1 MRAPSRSWLAVAP
14 IRSSNAPVPKS
25 PINCNGVSPDKDQSV
40 RKSASLTTPRASTA
54 SRKRTPNEVKT
65 AAPPKHSKILI
76 LDFGSQYTQVIARRI
91 RELQVYSEIV
101 PYNIPLKEIVDL
113 APNGIILSGG
123 PASVYDKGAPQID
136 KEIFSSGIPVL
147 GICYGLMQMAHH
159 LGGKVV
165 FTGRR
170 EYGAGMLQ
178 INNGSQ
184 LFDGLGNQLD
194 VWNSHGDE
202 VTALPNGFAVAATT
216 EGCNFAAVED
226 RQRKLYGLQFHP
238 EVAHTPRGRE
248 ILQNFVYHICHC
260 AMDWTM
266 GSFIEE
272 ACERV
277 RAQVGDAKVVL
288 GLSGGVDSSVTA
300 ALLHKAIGDQ
310 LTCIF
315 VNNGLLRSRE
325 EEVVQRVFG
334 ENFHIKLKYVDA
346 SDRFLKKL
354 RGIIDPEQKRKL
366 IGNEFID
373 VFQHATEELLA
384 EDRHRGAAGGG
395 YKFLAQGTLYP
406 DVIESV
412 SIAGNPSQVI
422 KSHHNVGGLPE
433 KMHFELV
440 EPVRQLFKDEV
451 RQVGLQLGL
460 PKEIVYRQ
468 PFPGPGLAVRI
479 LGEVTEERLSILR
492 AADTIV
498 QSEMEAADWYY
509 KVWQSFAV
517 LLPVQSVGVMGDQRT
532 YENTVAL
539 RIVESQD
546 GMTADWVRMPNEIL
560 ARISNR
566 ICNEVRGVNRVV
578 YDISSKPPST
588 IEWE

>member
-1 MRAPSRSWLAVAP
+1 M
-14 IRSSNAPVPKS
+14 
-25 PINCNGVSPDKDQSV
+25 
-40 RKSASLTTPRASTA
+40 
-54 SRKRTPNEVKT
+54 KT

-91 RELQVYSEIV
+91 RELQVYSEVV
-101 PYNIPLKEIVDL
+101 PFSLSAGKIKEL
-113 APNGIILSGG
+113 RPNGIILSGG

-136 KEIFSSGIPVL
+136 KTIFSLGIPIL

-170 EYGAGMLQ
+170 EYGAGMLHVT
-178 INNGSQ
+178 NGSQ
-184 LFDGLGNQLD
+184 LFNGLSSQLD

-202 VTALPNGFAVAATT
+202 VTALPKGFLAAGRT
-216 EGCNFAAVED
+216 ESSDFAAVED

-238 EVAHTPRGRE
+238 EVAHTPRGKE

-272 ACERV
+272 MCERV
-277 RAQVGDAKVVL
+277 REQVGDEKVVL
-288 GLSGGVDSSVTA
+288 GLSGGVDSSVVA

-315 VNNGLLRSRE
+315 VNNGLLRARE
-325 EEVVQRVFG
+325 EEIVQRVFG
-334 ENFHIKLKYVDA
+334 ENFHVRLKYVDA
-346 SDRFLKKL
+346 SKRFLKALK
-354 RGIIDPEQKRKL
+354 GVTDPEKKRKI
-366 IGNEFID
+366 IGNEFIS
-373 VFQHATEELLA
+373 VFQHATEELL
-384 EDRHRGAAGGG
+384 EQDRKNRTRKLATASSSGGG
-395 YKFLAQGTLYP
+395 HGAYRFLAQGTLYP

-412 SIAGNPSQVI
+412 SIGGNPSQVI
-422 KSHHNVGGLPE
+422 KTHHNVGGLPA

-479 LGEVTEERLSILR
+479 LGEVTSERLSILR
-492 AADTIV
+492 EADTIV

-517 LLPVQSVGVMGDQRT
+517 LLPIQTVGVMGDQRT

-546 GMTADWVRMPNEIL
+546 GMTADWVRVPYEIL
-560 ARISNR
+560 ARISSR
-566 ICNEVRGVNRVV
+566 ISNEVNGVNRVV
-578 YDISSKPPST
+578 FDISSKPPST

>member
-1 MRAPSRSWLAVAP
+1 MSD
-14 IRSSNAPVPKS
+14 KS
-25 PINCNGVSPDKDQSV
+25 
-40 RKSASLTTPRASTA
+40 T
-54 SRKRTPNEVKT
+54 
-65 AAPPKHSKILI
+65 HSKILI

-91 RELQVYSEIV
+91 RECQVYSEIIRFDTPADEV
-101 PYNIPLKEIVDL
+101 AALKPKGL
-113 APNGIILSGG
+113 ILSGG

-136 KEIFSSGIPVL
+136 PKIFSLGVPVL
-147 GICYGLMQMAHH
+147 GICYGLMLMANH
-159 LGGKVV
+159 LGGRVV
-165 FTGRR
+165 FSGRR
-170 EYGAGMLQ
+170 EYGAGVLH
-178 INNGSQ
+178 IKNGSE
-184 LFDGLGNQLD
+184 LLGGLGEQLD

-202 VTALPNGFAVAATT
+202 VTALPKGFRVAGTT
-216 EGCNFAAVED
+216 EGCDFAAVED
-226 RQRKLYGLQFHP
+226 PQRKLYGLQFHP

-248 ILQNFVYHICHC
+248 ILQNFLFHICHC

-272 ACERV
+272 ACDRV
-277 RAQVGDAKVVL
+277 RKQVGDQKVVL

-300 ALLHKAIGDQ
+300 ALLHKAIGNQ

-315 VNNGLLRSRE
+315 VNNGLLRARE
-325 EEVVQRVFG
+325 EEVVQHVFG
-334 ENFHIKLKYVDA
+334 ENFHVRLKYVDA
-346 SDRFLKKL
+346 SDRFLSLLK
-354 RGIIDPEQKRKL
+354 GVTDPETKRKL
-366 IGNEFID
+366 IGNEFIK
-373 VFQHATEELLA
+373 VFQHATEELLQ
-384 EDRHRGAAGGG
+384 EDQKNGERKLTAANPSGGRYGG

-412 SIAGNPSQVI
+412 SIQGNPAQVI

-451 RQVGLQLGL
+451 RQAGLQLGL
-460 PKEIVYRQ
+460 PKDIVYRQ

-479 LGEVTEERLSILR
+479 LGEVTPERLSILR
-492 AADTIV
+492 EADTIV

-532 YENTVAL
+532 YENTVVL

-546 GMTADWVRMPNEIL
+546 GMTADWVRLPYELL

-566 ICNEVRGVNRVV
+566 ISNEVKGVNRVC

>member
-1 MRAPSRSWLAVAP
+1 M
-14 IRSSNAPVPKS
+14 
-25 PINCNGVSPDKDQSV
+25 
-40 RKSASLTTPRASTA
+40 TPRGSTA
-54 SRKRTPNEVKT
+54 SRKLILNYVKT
-65 AAPPKHSKILI
+65 VAPPKHSKILI
-76 LDFGSQYTQVIARRI
+76 LDFGSQYTQVIGRRI

-101 PYNIPLKEIVDL
+101 RFDTSADAIAGEQ
-113 APNGIILSGG
+113 PNGIILSGG
-123 PASVYDKGAPQID
+123 PASVYENGAPQVD
-136 KEIFSSGIPVL
+136 PKIFTLGIPIL

-159 LGGKVV
+159 LGGQVRY
-165 FTGRR
+165 TGRR
-170 EYGAGMLQ
+170 EYGAGILDVT
-178 INNGSQ
+178 NGSQ
-184 LFDGLGNQLD
+184 LFDGLGAQVD

-202 VTALPNGFAVAATT
+202 VTALPNGFRVAAQTT
-216 EGCNFAAVED
+216 GSPFAAVED
-226 RQRKLYGLQFHP
+226 PQRRLYGLQFHP

-260 AMDWTM
+260 TMDWTM
-266 GSFIEE
+266 GSFIDD

-277 RAQVGDAKVVL
+277 RAQVGDNKVVL
-288 GLSGGVDSSVTA
+288 GLSGGVDSSVVA

-315 VNNGLLRSRE
+315 VNNGLLRARE

-346 SDRFLKKL
+346 SERFLKKL
-354 RGIIDPEQKRKL
+354 RGIVDPEEKRKI
-366 IGNEFID
+366 IGNEFIK
-373 VFQHATEELLA
+373 VFEDAIVDLA
-384 EDRHRGAAGGG
+384 KTDERSPKTNHQF
-395 YKFLAQGTLYP
+395 KFLAQGTLYP

-412 SIAGNPSQVI
+412 AIGGNPAHVI

-451 RQVGLQLGL
+451 RQAGLQLGL

-479 LGEVTEERLSILR
+479 LGEVTPERLRILR
-492 AADTIV
+492 DADTIV
-498 QSEMEAADWYY
+498 QSEMEASDWYY
-509 KVWQSFAV
+509 RVWQSFAV

-532 YENTVAL
+532 YDYTVAL

-546 GMTADWVRMPNEIL
+546 GMTADWVRLPYELL

-566 ICNEVRGVNRVV
+566 IVNEVKGVNRVV
-578 YDISSKPPST
+578 LDISTKPPST

>member
-1 MRAPSRSWLAVAP
+1 
-14 IRSSNAPVPKS
+14 
-25 PINCNGVSPDKDQSV
+25 
-40 RKSASLTTPRASTA
+40 
-54 SRKRTPNEVKT
+54 VKT
-65 AAPPKHSKILI
+65 TAVRKHSKILI

-101 PYNIPLKEIVDL
+101 RFDISPKEVVDL

-136 KEIFSSGIPVL
+136 PQIFSLGIPVL

-159 LGGKVV
+159 LGGQVE
-165 FTGRR
+165 FSGRR
-170 EYGAGMLQ
+170 EYGAGKLQ
-178 INNGSQ
+178 ITNGSQ
-184 LFDGLGNQLD
+184 LFDGLGPQLD

-202 VTALPNGFAVAATT
+202 VTALPKDFRIAART
-216 EGCNFAAVED
+216 EGCDFAAVED

-238 EVAHTPRGRE
+238 EVAHTPRGKE

-266 GSFIEE
+266 GSFIQE

-277 RAQVGDAKVVL
+277 RNQVGDAKVVL

-315 VNNGLLRSRE
+315 VNNGLLRVRE
-325 EEVVQRVFG
+325 EEMVQRVFG
-334 ENFHIKLKYVDA
+334 ENFHIKLKYVEA
-346 SDRFLKKL
+346 TERFLKKL
-354 RGIIDPEQKRKL
+354 CSVVDPEQKRKI
-366 IGNEFID
+366 IGNEFIR
-373 VFQHATEELLA
+373 VFEEAVTDLA
-384 EDRHRGAAGGG
+384 EKNHESRITNLSRRSAA
-395 YKFLAQGTLYP
+395 KADHEFRFLAQGTLYP

-412 SIAGNPSQVI
+412 SIGGNPAQVI

-451 RQVGLQLGL
+451 RQAGLQLGL

-479 LGEVTEERLSILR
+479 LGEVTPERLSTLR

-532 YENTVAL
+532 YENTIAL
-539 RIVESQD
+539 RMVESQD
-546 GMTADWVRMPNEIL
+546 GMTADWVRVPYELL

-566 ICNEVRGVNRVV
+566 ICNEVQGVNRVV

>member
-1 MRAPSRSWLAVAP
+1 
-14 IRSSNAPVPKS
+14 
-25 PINCNGVSPDKDQSV
+25 
-40 RKSASLTTPRASTA
+40 
-54 SRKRTPNEVKT
+54 VKT
-65 AAPPKHSKILI
+65 SDRREHSKILI

-91 RELQVYSEIV
+91 RECQVYSEIV
-101 PYNIPLKEIVDL
+101 PFDTPATEIASDK
-113 APNGIILSGG
+113 PNGIILSGG

-136 KEIFSSGIPVL
+136 PEIFALGVPVL
-147 GICYGLMQMAHH
+147 GICYGLMLMAHH

-165 FTGRR
+165 FTGRS
-170 EYGAGMLQ
+170 EYGAGALDITNQ
-178 INNGSQ
+178 SE
-184 LFDGLGNQLD
+184 LFDGLGDQLD

-202 VTALPNGFAVAATT
+202 VTALPGGFRVIGTT
-216 EGCNFAAVED
+216 EGCDFAAVED
-226 RQRKLYGLQFHP
+226 SQRKLYGLQFHP
-238 EVAHTPRGRE
+238 EVAHTPRGKE
-248 ILQNFVYHICHC
+248 ILQNFAYHICDC

-272 ACERV
+272 ACARV
-277 RAQVGDAKVVL
+277 RKQVGDEKVVL

-315 VNNGLLRSRE
+315 VNNGLLRARE

-334 ENFHIKLKYVDA
+334 ENFHVRLKYVDA
-346 SDRFLKKL
+346 SERFLSALK
-354 RGIIDPEQKRKL
+354 GVIDPEQKRKI
-366 IGNEFID
+366 IGNEFIA
-373 VFQHATEELLA
+373 VFQHATEELLK
-384 EDRHRGAAGGG
+384 EDRQNKARKHGG
-395 YKFLAQGTLYP
+395 YRFLAQGTLYP

-412 SIAGNPSQVI
+412 SIEGNPAQVI
-422 KSHHNVGGLPE
+422 KTHHNVGGLPE

-440 EPVRQLFKDEV
+440 EPLRQLFKDEV
-451 RQVGLQLGL
+451 RQAGLQLGL

-479 LGEVTEERLSILR
+479 LGEVTPARLSILR
-492 AADTIV
+492 EADTIV

-532 YENTVAL
+532 YENTIAL

-546 GMTADWVRMPNEIL
+546 GMTADWVRIPYELL

-566 ICNEVRGVNRVV
+566 ICNEVKGVNRVV
-578 YDISSKPPST
+578 FDISSKPPST

>member
-1 MRAPSRSWLAVAP
+1 MVA
-14 IRSSNAPVPKS
+14 SS
-25 PINCNGVSPDKDQSV
+25 
-40 RKSASLTTPRASTA
+40 T
-54 SRKRTPNEVKT
+54 
-65 AAPPKHSKILI
+65 HSKILI

-91 RELQVYSEIV
+91 RECQVYSEIV
-101 PYNIPLKEIVDL
+101 RFDTPAAEI
-113 APNGIILSGG
+113 AAAKPKGIILSGG
-123 PASVYDKGAPQID
+123 PASVYDKGAPQMD
-136 KEIFSSGIPVL
+136 PEIFSLGIPVL
-147 GICYGLMQMAHH
+147 GICYGLMLMAHH
-159 LGGKVV
+159 LGGQVV

-170 EYGAGMLQ
+170 EYGAGMLH
-178 INNGSQ
+178 IKNGSQ

-202 VTALPNGFAVAATT
+202 VTALPEGFRAVGTT
-216 EGCNFAAVED
+216 EGCDFAAVED

-248 ILQNFVYHICHC
+248 ILQNFLFHICHC

-272 ACERV
+272 ACARV
-277 RAQVGDAKVVL
+277 RKQVGDQKVVL

-315 VNNGLLRSRE
+315 VNNGLLRVRE
-325 EEVVQRVFG
+325 EEIVQRVFG
-334 ENFHIKLKYVDA
+334 ENFHVRLKYVDA
-346 SDRFLKKL
+346 SERFLALLK
-354 RGIIDPEQKRKL
+354 GVTDPERKRKM
-366 IGNEFID
+366 IGNEFIK
-373 VFQHATEELLA
+373 VFQKATEELLE
-384 EDRHRGAAGGG
+384 EDQRDDDRKHSG
-395 YKFLAQGTLYP
+395 YRFLAQGTLYP

-412 SIAGNPSQVI
+412 SIGGNPAQVI

-451 RQVGLQLGL
+451 RQAGLQLGL

-479 LGEVTEERLSILR
+479 LGEVTPERLSILR
-492 AADTIV
+492 EADTIV
-498 QSEMEAADWYY
+498 QSEMEAANWYY

-532 YENTVAL
+532 YENTIVL

-546 GMTADWVRMPNEIL
+546 GMTADWVRLPYELL
-560 ARISNR
+560 ARISSR
-566 ICNEVRGVNRVV
+566 ISNEVKGVNRVC

>member
-1 MRAPSRSWLAVAP
+1 M
-14 IRSSNAPVPKS
+14 
-25 PINCNGVSPDKDQSV
+25 PDKP
-40 RKSASLTTPRASTA
+40 T
-54 SRKRTPNEVKT
+54 
-65 AAPPKHSKILI
+65 HSKILI

-91 RELQVYSEIV
+91 RECQVYSEIIRFDTPAAEV
-101 PYNIPLKEIVDL
+101 AALK
-113 APNGIILSGG
+113 PNGLILSGG
-123 PASVYDKGAPQID
+123 PASVYDQGAPQVD
-136 KEIFSSGIPVL
+136 SKIFSLGVPVL
-147 GICYGLMQMAHH
+147 GICYGLMLMAHH
-159 LGGKVV
+159 LGGRVV

-170 EYGAGMLQ
+170 EYGAGVLHVE
-178 INNGSQ
+178 NGSE
-184 LFDGLGNQLD
+184 LLGGLGEQLD

-202 VTALPNGFAVAATT
+202 VTDLPTGFRVAGTT
-216 EGCNFAAVED
+216 DGCNFAAVED
-226 RQRKLYGLQFHP
+226 PQRRLYGLQFHP

-248 ILQNFVYHICHC
+248 ILQNFLFHICHC

-272 ACERV
+272 ACARV
-277 RAQVGDAKVVL
+277 RKQVGDQKVVL

-315 VNNGLLRSRE
+315 VNNGLLRARE

-334 ENFHIKLKYVDA
+334 ENFHVRLKYVDA
-346 SDRFLKKL
+346 SDRFLALLK
-354 RGIIDPEQKRKL
+354 GVTDPETKRKL
-366 IGNEFID
+366 IGNEFIE
-373 VFQHATEELLA
+373 VFQRATEELLE
-384 EDRHRGAAGGG
+384 EDQRDSEYKLATADPSRRRADGHGG

-412 SIAGNPSQVI
+412 SIQGNPAQVI

-433 KMHFELV
+433 EMHFELV
-440 EPVRQLFKDEV
+440 EPMRQLFKDEV
-451 RQVGLQLGL
+451 RQAGLQLGL

-479 LGEVTEERLSILR
+479 LGDVTPERLSILR
-492 AADTIV
+492 EADTIV

-532 YENTVAL
+532 YENTVVL

-546 GMTADWVRMPNEIL
+546 GMTADWVRLPYELL

-566 ICNEVRGVNRVV
+566 ISNEVKGVNRVC